1 MIKSMTG
8 FSKVEFSE
16 SDFRCNIEIR
26 SVNGRYLEVNAKM
39 PRQLN
44 TKEYEL
50 REQVK
55 KVLQR
60 GTVSVYITVEKLLVE
75 DTIELPTLFD
85 ETIASHYYKS
95 LDKLKKSLKIKDAI
109 TLEHLLRFSSSFE
122 KKVVE
127 EDYSAQI
134 WAVVSKGLQQA
145 LLQLEKMR
153 LNEGKEIAKDIRNR
167 VKFLE
172 QQIDLIEPIASQK
185 IPEEREKMRQK
196 VAQMFENEEIDEQRI
211 QMEILILAEKIDIT
225 EEIVRMRSHI
235 KFFNDILKAAEPSG
249 RKMNFLLQEMH
260 REINTIGSKS
270 NDITI
275 SHSVVGMKE
284 ELERIREQVQNI
296 E

>member
-16 SDFRCNIEIR
+16 LDFRCNIEIR

-55 KVLQR
+55 KILQR

-75 DTIELPTLFD
+75 EPTELPSLFD
-85 ETIASHYYKS
+85 ETIALHYYKS

-109 TLEHLLRFSSSFE
+109 TLENVLRFSSSFE

-127 EDYSAQI
+127 EDYSNQI
-134 WAVVSKGLQQA
+134 WAVVSKGLNQA
-145 LLQLEKMR
+145 LQQLEKMR

-167 VKFLE
+167 IKFLE
-172 QQIDLIEPIASQK
+172 QQIDLIEPIATAK

-211 QMEILILAEKIDIT
+211 QMEILILADKIDIT

-235 KFFNDILKAAEPSG
+235 KFFNDSLKAPEPSG
-249 RKMNFLLQEMH
+249 RKLNFLLQEMH